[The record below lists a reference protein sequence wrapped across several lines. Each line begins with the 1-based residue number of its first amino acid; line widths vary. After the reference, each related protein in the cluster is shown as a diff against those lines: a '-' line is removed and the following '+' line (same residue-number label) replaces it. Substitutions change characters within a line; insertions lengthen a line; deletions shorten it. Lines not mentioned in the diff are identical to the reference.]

1 MIGDTLEMVITLAF
15 LFPIFMVCLVRV
27 LWWTVAGDID
37 AAPGI
42 LTMIMLI
49 VAFAFAAGTKNPM
62 AQGATIIATLSLMV
76 MFPFASNYL
85 DRHDL
90 REINAE
96 HIDRAFLELSLHPDN
111 FPAWFKLCDSLFQA
125 GYHGH
130 AIALGEQTINR
141 LPIER
146 DPFKNVSLRDM
157 YMSEERMIKQWRVD
171 SRDPKRH
178 KAIACPKC
186 GAMNQPGTI
195 NCVKCGIPY
204 LLLLSRKIG
213 TRSRAFTKLV
223 IGWALL
229 SAIIPLAAYWG
240 TVAGGPG
247 LFMGLFF
254 GLVVLGVIMHW
265 IFRDP
270 SGQPDKFTPFS

>member
-1 MIGDTLEMVITLAF
+1 MIGETLEMVITLAF

-42 LTMIMLI
+42 LTMILLI
-49 VAFAFAAGTKNPM
+49 VAFAFAAGTKNPV

-141 LPIER
+141 LPVER

-157 YMSEERMIKQWRVD
+157 YLSEERMIKQWRVD

-178 KAIACPKC
+178 KPVACPKC

-204 LLLLSRKIG
+204 LLLLSRKMG

-223 IGWALL
+223 IGWALI
-229 SAIIPLAAYWG
+229 SGIIPLAAFWG
-240 TVAGGPG
+240 TIAGGPG
-247 LFMGLFF
+247 LFMGIFV
-254 GLVVLGVIMHW
+254 GLIILGGVFYW

-270 SGQPDKFTPFS
+270 SGQPERFTPFS